1 MRFAKLLRA
10 QAASLASTLV
20 DFTVTLGCVE
30 LLHIWY
36 LTGNVLGNVAGGVT
50 NFYLGRYL
58 VFQAARQQARGQAVR
73 YLAVWLGS
81 LLLNAAGVYAF
92 TQGLH
97 FQYIHSKVIVSL
109 FVGIGFNYL
118 MQLYFVFRRE

>member
-1 MRFAKLLRA
+1 MQYTRLLKA
-10 QAASLASTLV
+10 QVASLASTLV
-20 DFTVTLGCVE
+20 DFTLTIACVE
-30 LLHIWY
+30 LLHVWY
-36 LTGNVLGNVAGGVT
+36 LAATVLGNVAGGVT